1 MVARSSSEEYRRK
14 RRKRLLRALLFG
26 GAAVG
31 IPAAANA
38 IIARR
43 NRSLATP
50 GWGRTHRYAWK
61 LGEISF
67 QRLGSGAPLV
77 CLHSFGP
84 GHDAE
89 EWHDLAERLASRFE
103 VFVPDLIGWG
113 RSEKPRLS
121 YDGEFYIS
129 QIADFLEDVVASK
142 AVVLAA
148 GLAAAYAV
156 QVALDRP
163 QAMRALGLVVPSG
176 IAFSGEEPDVKDALV
191 NRMLR
196 LPIIGTSALNLYTS
210 RSAIAGHLRRDAYAT
225 ADRVDAARIEHH
237 YQSSHQ
243 PGSHLALA
251 AFLSGYLNHRIDE
264 NLARLDTPTW
274 IAWGRQAT
282 MPPVEVADLWLSRIP
297 HAELEV
303 FEGVGNL
310 PHAEVPVRFQ
320 KPLEGFL
327 ARHAEPVTPG

>member
-1 MVARSSSEEYRRK
+1 MVALSTAEEYRQK

-43 NRSLATP
+43 NRRLGAP

-61 LGEISF
+61 FGEIAF
-67 QRLGSGAPLV
+67 QRLGSGTPLV

-89 EWHDLAERLASRFE
+89 EWHDLAEGLASRFE
-103 VFVPDLIGWG
+103 VFVPDFLGWG
-113 RSEKPRLS
+113 RSAKPRLP
-121 YDGEFYIS
+121 YDGELYIG
-129 QIADFLEDVVASK
+129 QVADFLEDVVASK

-148 GLAAAYAV
+148 GLGAAYAV

-163 QAMRALGLVVPSG
+163 QMIQALGLAVPSG
-176 IAFSGEEPDVKDALV
+176 IALSGEEPDVKDALV
-191 NRMLR
+191 NRMLQ
-196 LPIIGTSALNLYTS
+196 LPVVGTSALNLYTS
-210 RSAIAGHLRRDAYAT
+210 RSAIAAHLRRDAYFA
-225 ADRVDAARIEHH
+225 ADRADAGRIEHH

-282 MPPVEVADLWLSRIP
+282 MPPVEVADLWLSRLP
-297 HAELEV
+297 QAELEV
-303 FEGVGNL
+303 FEGTSNL
-310 PHAEVPVRFQ
+310 PHAEVPARFQ

-327 ARHAEPVTPG
+327 ARRSAQAIPS

>member
-1 MVARSSSEEYRRK
+1 MVALSTSEEYRQK
-14 RRKRLLRALLFG
+14 RRRRLLRALLFG

-38 IIARR
+38 VIARR
-43 NRSLATP
+43 NRRLRAP
-50 GWGRTHRYAWK
+50 GWGKTYRYAWK
-61 LGEISF
+61 SGEIAF
-67 QRLGSGAPLV
+67 QRLGSGEPLV

-103 VFVPDLIGWG
+103 VFVPDLLGWG
-113 RSEKPRLS
+113 RSAKPRVP
-121 YDGEFYIS
+121 YDGELYIG
-129 QIADFLEDVVASK
+129 QVTDFLEDIVASK

-148 GLAAAYAV
+148 GLGAAYAV

-163 QAMRALGLVVPSG
+163 QAIQALGLVVPSG
-176 IAFSGEEPDVKDALV
+176 IALSGEEPDVKDALV

-196 LPIIGTSALNLYTS
+196 LPIVGTSALNLYTS
-210 RSAIAGHLRRDAYAT
+210 RSAIAAHLRRDAYVA
-225 ADRVDAARIEHH
+225 ADRVGAGRIEHH

-264 NLARLDTPTW
+264 NLVRLDTPTW

-282 MPPVEVADLWLSRIP
+282 MPPIEVADLWLSRLP

-303 FEGVGNL
+303 FEGTGNL
-310 PHAEVPVRFQ
+310 PHAEVPARFQ

-327 ARHAEPVTPG
+327 TRLAARAT

>member
-1 MVARSSSEEYRRK
+1 M
-14 RRKRLLRALLFG
+14 RALLFG

-43 NRSLATP
+43 NRGLDAP
-50 GWGRTHRYAWK
+50 RLGRTQRYAWK
-61 LGEISF
+61 QGEIAF
-67 QRLGSGAPLV
+67 QRLGRGVPLV

-89 EWHDLAERLASRFE
+89 EWHPLAERLANSFE
-103 VFVPDLIGWG
+103 IFVPDLLGWG
-113 RSEKPRLS
+113 RSEKPQRS

-129 QIADFLEDVVASK
+129 QINDFLEDVVSSK
-142 AVVLAA
+142 AIVLAA

-156 QVALDRP
+156 QIAVDKP
-163 QAMRALGLVVPSG
+163 QAIRALGLVVPSG
-176 IAFSGEEPDVKDALV
+176 IAVSGEEPDVKDALV
-191 NRMLR
+191 NRLLR
-196 LPIIGTSALNLYTS
+196 LPVVGTSALNLYTS
-210 RSAIAGHLRRDAYAT
+210 RSAIAAHLRRETYAAT
-225 ADRVDAARIEHH
+225 DRVDAGRIEHH

-264 NLARLDTPTW
+264 NLARLNAPTW

-282 MPPVEVADLWLSRIP
+282 MPPVEVADLWLSRIAQ
-297 HAELEV
+297 AELEV
-303 FEGVGNL
+303 FEGAGNL
-310 PHAEVPVRFQ
+310 PHAEVPARFQ

-327 ARHAEPVTPG
+327 SRHTERAASS